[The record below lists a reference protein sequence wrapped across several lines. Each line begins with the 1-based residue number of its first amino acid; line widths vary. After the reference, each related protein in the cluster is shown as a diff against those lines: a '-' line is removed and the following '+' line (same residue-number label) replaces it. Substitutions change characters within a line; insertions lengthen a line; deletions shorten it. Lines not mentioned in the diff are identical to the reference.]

1 MGATFK
7 SKRVNAMKIPSLL
20 LTLILLLALPVAHL
34 AAQSLDEQKA
44 KAEEIAL
51 STDSVTQAEEARS
64 IAESLGDAFGQEED
78 VDALLERVRTLS
90 TANPDKADAIAA
102 AATAFV
108 PTPEFAARAAAAAA
122 RAVPAM
128 APQIAQAVARAVP
141 SAASAI
147 AAAVKAAA
155 PNADPAAIDKAA
167 EQGAAQGQGGGVGGP
182 GIGGGGQGGVNL
194 PGGSSG
200 GGGGGGGG
208 GIYR

>member
-1 MGATFK
+1 
-7 SKRVNAMKIPSLL
+7 MKIPSTL
-20 LTLILLLALPVAHL
+20 LTVALLFSLPIARL
-34 AAQSLDEQKA
+34 AAQSLDEKKA

-64 IAESLGDAFGQEED
+64 IAESLGDAFGQEEN

-102 AATAFV
+102 AATAFL

-122 RAVPAM
+122 SVVPSAAAKIARAVA
-128 APQIAQAVARAVP
+128 AAVP
-141 SAASAI
+141 SAAAAI
-147 AAAVKAAA
+147 ANAVIGALPNPPDQNTIQQIRDAAQ
-155 PNADPAAIDKAA
+155 
-167 EQGAAQGQGGGVGGP
+167 QGAQSGGGGGVGGP
-182 GIGGGGQGGVNL
+182 GIGGGGGQGGVNL

-208 GIYR
+208 GIYSN